1 MRLMTA
7 HRILIGTALAFFLG
21 YAVWELARGG
31 GGGGA
36 VLRAALA
43 GIGAASLGFYLR
55 TLVGR

>member
-1 MRLMTA
+1 MTA